1 MAAQSR
7 TLGLSSDREE
17 APETVISLSNFG
29 ISKWYLLPRTHIYSF
44 ICPFIEQTF
53 IEHLLWARA
62 FLFPKGI
69 IVNKK
74 ETLSS
79 WSLHSAWE
87 LYAVVVYSCSW
98 TSNRHLRLDRSK
110 LTLGSPSPSNPFS
123 LSLSYLSEWRCHSF
137 CCLGKKLWSYPWFLS
152 FYQLHTIYPSSSP
165 LWFHLPNIF
174 QIWMLFNH
182 PDPNQSSH
190 SLWAA

>member
-1 MAAQSR
+1 MISVALNSY
-7 TLGLSSDREE
+7 LFVYLSIHW
-17 APETVISLSNFG
+17 ANIYWTPTMGQGFPISQG
-29 ISKWYLLPRTHIYSF
+29 YHSKQNR
-44 ICPFIEQTF
+44 
-53 IEHLLWARA
+53 
-62 FLFPKGI
+62 
-69 IVNKK
+69 K
-74 ETLSS
+74 ESLSS

-98 TSNRHLRLDRSK
+98 MSNRHLRLDRSK
-110 LTLGSPSPSNPFS
+110 LSLDSPSPSNPFS

-137 CCLGKKLWSYPWFLS
+137 CCLSKKLWSYPWFLS